1 MAYFEDSSIDT
12 PVIDDG
18 LVVQY
23 QLNGL
28 KAPTVSFNRDFTDL
42 NHMMVVAAEAYPRIE
57 SNSSDAIRIDF
68 QYQLDNDY
76 FSSIEAGIRS
86 SKREYSL
93 ERGRFVHGVSDQSGR
108 NGQYITYGQDSE
120 GNITEVS
127 RFQPYR
133 LSSDEVTISTLGGDF
148 GNMPQYL
155 TVDVDQIQNSW
166 IPNVDQTP
174 TTDWN
179 NAWTLTQNN
188 IIEENVTAAYIQ
200 ANIDTELGNFPVR
213 GNLGLRAVETEQMS
227 TGLIDVGPGNGDP
240 LADDNGLV
248 YDGFVLGTEGITYT
262 DYLPSLNLTF
272 ALDDDH
278 LIRFAAAKVLARADM
293 NSLAL
298 SGGISVNEREG
309 ALFLDYNS
317 STSPFLRPFYANQI
331 DISYEHYFT
340 ETDGAFIVALWN
352 KDITNFVG
360 EVTEKDFDLS
370 QIGIDIPP
378 LFDNND
384 VPIQLEDGNYT
395 HAENNAE
402 GGYMRGIEVSYTQ
415 TFDFLPDLWSGLGV
429 NINWSYT
436 DSEITRP
443 SAVPGETGQDAPL
456 EGLSN
461 RVFSGTIFYDYDEKL
476 NARVS
481 VRHRGPY
488 LSRQIAIGSEQ
499 SAYFNEE
506 TIYSAQMSY
515 NFSDNLQ
522 AVVSVDN
529 LTDEPNISYF
539 GDTNRTGTIQYFG
552 RTIYFGVNYNL

>member
-1 MAYFEDSSIDT
+1 
-12 PVIDDG
+12 
-18 LVVQY
+18 
-23 QLNGL
+23 
-28 KAPTVSFNRDFTDL
+28 
-42 NHMMVVAAEAYPRIE
+42 
-57 SNSSDAIRIDF
+57 
-68 QYQLDNDY
+68 
-76 FSSIEAGIRS
+76 
-86 SKREYSL
+86 
-93 ERGRFVHGVSDQSGR
+93 
-108 NGQYITYGQDSE
+108 
-120 GNITEVS
+120 
-127 RFQPYR
+127 
-133 LSSDEVTISTLGGDF
+133 
-148 GNMPQYL
+148 MPQYMTL
-155 TVDVDQIQNSW
+155 NVEEVLKNW

-188 IIEENVTAAYIQ
+188 VIEENVTAAYIQ

-213 GNLGLRAVETEQMS
+213 GNLGIRAVETEQMS
-227 TGLIDVGPGNGDP
+227 TGLIDVGPGNGEAI
-240 LADDNGLV
+240 ADDNGLISTNYV
-248 YDGFVLGTEGITYT
+248 RGTEGVTYT

-272 ALDDDH
+272 ALDDDQ
-278 LIRFAAAKVLARADM
+278 LIRFAAAKVLARPDM
-293 NSLAL
+293 NTLAL
-298 SGGISVNEREG
+298 SGGVSINEREG
-309 ALFLDYNS
+309 TEFLDYNS

-331 DISYEHYFT
+331 DISFEQYFT
-340 ETDGAFIVALWN
+340 ETEGAFIVALWN

-360 EVTEKDFDLS
+360 EITEKNFDLT
-370 QIGIDIPP
+370 QIGIEIPP
-378 LFDNND
+378 LFDTNG
-384 VPIQLEDGNYT
+384 VPRLFEDGNYT

-415 TFDFLPDLWSGLGV
+415 TFNFLPDLWSGLGANV
-429 NINWSYT
+429 NWSYT
-436 DSEITRP
+436 KSEITRP
-443 SAVPGETGQDAPL
+443 SAVPGEAGSDAPL

-461 RVFSGTIFYDYDEKL
+461 RVFSGTLFYDYDEKF

-488 LSRQIAIGSEQ
+488 LSRQIAIGSDQ

-515 NFSDNLQ
+515 NFSDSLQ